1 MKSGKHQLE
10 IVVDNSRGVPEQV
23 YGSSHAYTEDTQTN
37 WNGIIGEILLEV
49 KSEERRV
56 KNSNVISPASVQTY
70 TGTVL
75 PCFKDFHIEGAHF
88 YANGHPVFLR
98 GKYDAA
104 VWSLTGHVDMTVE
117 G

>member
-98 GKYDAA
+98 GKHDAA